1 MTVHIEVPGTLSNLG
16 PGYDV
21 LGMAIDRTNGFIVEV
36 GEGASPGSELV
47 LLTAQR
53 AAERFGGVL
62 PPLQVIQ
69 HERVP
74 RSRGLGS
81 SATARVAGLLAYE
94 HFVGPVERTLAV
106 RFLAEEEG
114 HPDNVAPALLGGLV
128 VCGARPVR
136 LPIAPVG
143 IALCIPAIEVSTPLA
158 RRALPATIAHGDAV
172 ETLGALGQ
180 LLAGLVL
187 GDLHAIRAGVHDRVH
202 QPYRAPLIGPV
213 YEAFE
218 AAVAAGGAPFISG
231 SGSTLAA
238 FVHTGALDVAE
249 ALAGPLRAA
258 GIPCATH
265 EVQVRDAGAT
275 TRGG

>member
-21 LGMAIDRTNGFIVEV
+21 LGMAIDRTNAFFLEIGSGV
-36 GEGASPGSELV
+36 SPGSELV
-47 LLTAQR
+47 LETAER
-53 AAERFGGVL
+53 AAARFGGRL
-62 PPLQVIQ
+62 PAFRVIQ
-69 HERVP
+69 EERVP

-94 HFVGPVERTLAV
+94 HFVGPVDRGAAV
-106 RFLAEEEG
+106 QFLAEQEG

-136 LPIAPVG
+136 LPIAPIR
-143 IALCIPAIEVSTPLA
+143 IALCIPEREVSTPLA
-158 RRALPATIAHGDAV
+158 RKALPGTLVHSEAV

-187 GDLHAIRAGVHDRVH
+187 GDFAAIQAGVHDKVH

-213 YEAFE
+213 YEAF
-218 AAVAAGGAPFISG
+218 AAARAAGGAPFISG

-238 FVHTGALDVAE
+238 FVQHGALEVAE

-258 GIPCATH
+258 GIPCATF
-265 EVQVRDAGAT
+265 EAGLREAGAT
-275 TRGG
+275 SREG